1 MVRPRVVQSWVGDLT
16 KESQERMISVESWPR
31 SAVRLWTLTQ
41 RFQKFMVVGA
51 IGLAVNQMGLLFLH
65 DIAGLEVK
73 AASPIAIMASMV
85 VTFFLNEVWTWH
97 DRGSGRI
104 IHRAMSYVPINLGGL
119 LINWSILTYLHDA
132 FGMHYLLANL
142 FGAAAAAVWNFVLNN
157 AITWRA

>member
-1 MVRPRVVQSWVGDLT
+1 MLSWVRDLI
-16 KESQERMISVESWPR
+16 KENQGRMISVESWPQ

-41 RFQKFMVVGA
+41 RFQKFIVVGA
-51 IGLAVNQMGLLFLH
+51 VGLAVNQMGLLFLH
-65 DIAGLEVK
+65 DVVRLEVK
-73 AASPIAIMASMV
+73 MASPIAIMASMV

-104 IHRAMSYVPINLGGL
+104 IHRAMSYLPINLGGL
-119 LINWSILTYLHDA
+119 LINWSILTYLHDT

-142 FGAAAAAVWNFVLNN
+142 FGAGVAAVWNFVLNN